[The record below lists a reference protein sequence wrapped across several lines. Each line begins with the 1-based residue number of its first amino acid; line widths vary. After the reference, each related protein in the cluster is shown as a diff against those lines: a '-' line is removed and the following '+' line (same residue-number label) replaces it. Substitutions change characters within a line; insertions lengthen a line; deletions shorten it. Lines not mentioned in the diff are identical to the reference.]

1 MIYFPKIYGTCG
13 GANKALEMAI
23 KLKEEYKDKNVYIYK
38 EILHNPY
45 IIEDLKKKGILC
57 IEDLDIV
64 KEDDIL
70 IIRAHGEPKDKYDE
84 LIEK

>member
-1 MIYFPKIYGTCG
+1 MRYTMIYVPKIYGTCG

-45 IIEDLKKKGILC
+45 YLYCKHYYKSCNKSNWN
-57 IEDLDIV
+57 
-64 KEDDIL
+64 
-70 IIRAHGEPKDKYDE
+70 
-84 LIEK
+84 